1 MAKTLSGPF
10 WVSQFPNS
18 TSVDDLT
25 EPFKANVKKFLAA
38 LKAAGAS
45 VSISATKRLKERAYL
60 MHWSFKLSA
69 GLDPEKVPALAGVD
83 IEWTHRDQK
92 GNKDLAASK
101 LAASEMVDK
110 YDIAFEPA
118 LVSRHSEGKAIDMN
132 VSWTS
137 QELVITDG
145 AGAEI
150 TINGVPKSGMNPL
163 LHKVGASYKVIKLV
177 TDRPHWSSDGH

>member
-1 MAKTLSGPF
+1 MAKTLSGPL
-10 WVSQFPNS
+10 WVAQFPNS

-25 EPFKANVKKFLAA
+25 EPFKSNVKKFLAA

-60 MHWSFKLSA
+60 MHWSFKISE
-69 GLDPEKVPALAGVD
+69 GLDPDKVPVMAGVE

-101 LAASEMVDK
+101 FAASEMVDK

-137 QELVITDG
+137 QELVIMDG
-145 AGAEI
+145 SGKEI
-150 TINGVPKSGMNPL
+150 TINGVPKSGMNSQ
-163 LHKVGASYKVIKLV
+163 LHKVGASYKVMKLV